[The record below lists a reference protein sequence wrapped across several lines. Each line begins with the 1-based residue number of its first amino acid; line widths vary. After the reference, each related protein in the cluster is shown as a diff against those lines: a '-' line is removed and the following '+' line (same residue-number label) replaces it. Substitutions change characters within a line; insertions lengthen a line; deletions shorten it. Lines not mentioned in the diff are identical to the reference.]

1 MARPSNTG
9 HRRQEIVNGLMQ
21 AMADKGYEKASIQSI
36 AKAAGLSPGLIHY
49 HFKTKQEILIALIH
63 QISEQ
68 AAQRFTLLADAA
80 GNAQQQ
86 LDAYIDAALA
96 LGDGSNPEAVT
107 AWVVIGAEAVRIE
120 EVRAVSADYPPAQ
133 PAAQRITT
141 ASGGREWRN
150 PQPVTNGRYQRLCD
164 RQYRGQLSAGHHSP
178 GSESGLCR
186 AVTEAGAGGHA
197 SLGNISAKKRTKRCA
212 PIKISLSTCITE
224 THMQA
229 YCSNTQIHRFI

>member
-107 AWVVIGAEAVRIE
+107 AWVIIGAEAVRIE
-120 EVRAVSADYPPAQ
+120 EVRALYQQIIRQHSQQLSELLQQAAAENGVTLSPSQTADISAFVIASIEGSYQLATTA
-133 PAAQRITT
+133 PAA
-141 ASGGREWRN
+141 N
-150 PQPVTNGRYQRLCD
+150 PGYAARLLK
-164 RQYRGQLSAGHHSP
+164 QALTGML
-178 GSESGLCR
+178 
-186 AVTEAGAGGHA
+186 HA
-197 SLGNISAKKRTKRCA
+197 
-212 PIKISLSTCITE
+212 
-224 THMQA
+224 HQ
-229 YCSNTQIHRFI
+229 

>member
-96 LGDGSNPEAVT
+96 LGDGSNPETVT
-107 AWVVIGAEAVRIE
+107 AWVIIGAEAVRIE
-120 EVRAVSADYPPAQ
+120 EVRALYQQIIRQHSQQLSELLQQAAAENGVTLSPSQTADISAFVIASIEGSYQLATTA
-133 PAAQRITT
+133 PAANPGYAARLLKQ
-141 ASGGREWRN
+141 ALAGMLHSG
-150 PQPVTNGRYQRLCD
+150 T
-164 RQYRGQLSAGHHSP
+164 
-178 GSESGLCR
+178 
-186 AVTEAGAGGHA
+186 
-197 SLGNISAKKRTKRCA
+197 
-212 PIKISLSTCITE
+212 
-224 THMQA
+224 
-229 YCSNTQIHRFI
+229 

>member
-107 AWVVIGAEAVRIE
+107 AWVIIGAEAVRIE
-120 EVRAVSADYPPAQ
+120 EVRALYQQIIRQHSQQLSELLQQAAAENGVTLSPSQTADIAAFVIASIEGSYQLATTA
-133 PAAQRITT
+133 PAANPGYAARLLKQAIT
-141 ASGGREWRN
+141 GM
-150 PQPVTNGRYQRLCD
+150 L
-164 RQYRGQLSAGHHSP
+164 
-178 GSESGLCR
+178 
-186 AVTEAGAGGHA
+186 
-197 SLGNISAKKRTKRCA
+197 
-212 PIKISLSTCITE
+212 
-224 THMQA
+224 QA
-229 YCSNTQIHRFI
+229 NNS

>member
-80 GNAQQQ
+80 GNTQQQ

-107 AWVVIGAEAVRIE
+107 AWVIIGAEAVRIE
-120 EVRAVSADYPPAQ
+120 EVRALYQQIIRQHSQQLSELLQQAAAENGVTLNPSQTADIAAFVIASIEGSYQLATTA
-133 PAAQRITT
+133 PAA
-141 ASGGREWRN
+141 N
-150 PQPVTNGRYQRLCD
+150 PGYAARL
-164 RQYRGQLSAGHHSP
+164 L
-178 GSESGLCR
+178 
-186 AVTEAGAGGHA
+186 
-197 SLGNISAKKRTKRCA
+197 K
-212 PIKISLSTCITE
+212 
-224 THMQA
+224 QA
-229 YCSNTQIHRFI
+229 LTGMLQANNS

>member
-68 AAQRFTLLADAA
+68 AAQRFTLLAEAA

-107 AWVVIGAEAVRIE
+107 AWVIIGAEAVRIE
-120 EVRAVSADYPPAQ
+120 EVRALYQQIIRQHSQQLSELLQQAAAENGMTLSPSQTADISAFVIASIEGSYQLATTA
-133 PAAQRITT
+133 PAA
-141 ASGGREWRN
+141 N
-150 PQPVTNGRYQRLCD
+150 PGYAARL
-164 RQYRGQLSAGHHSP
+164 L
-178 GSESGLCR
+178 
-186 AVTEAGAGGHA
+186 
-197 SLGNISAKKRTKRCA
+197 K
-212 PIKISLSTCITE
+212 
-224 THMQA
+224 QA
-229 YCSNTQIHRFI
+229 LTGMLQANNS

>member
-107 AWVVIGAEAVRIE
+107 AWVIIGAEAVRIE
-120 EVRAVSADYPPAQ
+120 EVRALYQQIIRQHSQQLGELLQQAAAENGMTLNPSQTADIAAFVIASIEGSYQLATTA
-133 PAAQRITT
+133 PAA
-141 ASGGREWRN
+141 N
-150 PQPVTNGRYQRLCD
+150 PGYAARL
-164 RQYRGQLSAGHHSP
+164 L
-178 GSESGLCR
+178 
-186 AVTEAGAGGHA
+186 
-197 SLGNISAKKRTKRCA
+197 K
-212 PIKISLSTCITE
+212 
-224 THMQA
+224 QA
-229 YCSNTQIHRFI
+229 LTGMLQANNS

>member
-107 AWVVIGAEAVRIE
+107 AWVIIGAEAVRIE
-120 EVRAVSADYPPAQ
+120 EVRALYQQIIRQHSQQLSELLQQAAAENGVTLNPSQTADIAAFVIASIEGSYQLATTA
-133 PAAQRITT
+133 PAA
-141 ASGGREWRN
+141 N
-150 PQPVTNGRYQRLCD
+150 PGYAARL
-164 RQYRGQLSAGHHSP
+164 L
-178 GSESGLCR
+178 
-186 AVTEAGAGGHA
+186 
-197 SLGNISAKKRTKRCA
+197 K
-212 PIKISLSTCITE
+212 
-224 THMQA
+224 QA
-229 YCSNTQIHRFI
+229 LTGMLQANN

>member
-107 AWVVIGAEAVRIE
+107 AWVIIGAEAVRIE
-120 EVRAVSADYPPAQ
+120 EVRALYQQIIRQHSQQLSELLQQAAAENGVTLSPSQTADIAAFVIASIEGSYQLATTA
-133 PAAQRITT
+133 PAA
-141 ASGGREWRN
+141 N
-150 PQPVTNGRYQRLCD
+150 PGYAARL
-164 RQYRGQLSAGHHSP
+164 L
-178 GSESGLCR
+178 
-186 AVTEAGAGGHA
+186 
-197 SLGNISAKKRTKRCA
+197 K
-212 PIKISLSTCITE
+212 
-224 THMQA
+224 QA
-229 YCSNTQIHRFI
+229 LTGMLQANNS

>member
-107 AWVVIGAEAVRIE
+107 AWVIIGAEAVRIE
-120 EVRAVSADYPPAQ
+120 EVRALYQQIIRQHSQQLSELLQQAAAENGVTLNPSQTADIAAFVIASIEGSYQLATTA
-133 PAAQRITT
+133 PAA
-141 ASGGREWRN
+141 N
-150 PQPVTNGRYQRLCD
+150 PGYAARL
-164 RQYRGQLSAGHHSP
+164 L
-178 GSESGLCR
+178 
-186 AVTEAGAGGHA
+186 
-197 SLGNISAKKRTKRCA
+197 K
-212 PIKISLSTCITE
+212 
-224 THMQA
+224 QA
-229 YCSNTQIHRFI
+229 LTGMLQANNS

>member
-1 MARPSNTG
+1 MARPSNTE

-107 AWVVIGAEAVRIE
+107 AWVIIGAEAVRIE
-120 EVRAVSADYPPAQ
+120 EVRALYQQIIRQHSQQLSKLLQQAAAENGVTLSPSQTADIAAFVIASIEGSYQLATTA
-133 PAAQRITT
+133 PAANPGYAARLLKQ
-141 ASGGREWRN
+141 ALAGMLHSG
-150 PQPVTNGRYQRLCD
+150 T
-164 RQYRGQLSAGHHSP
+164 
-178 GSESGLCR
+178 
-186 AVTEAGAGGHA
+186 
-197 SLGNISAKKRTKRCA
+197 
-212 PIKISLSTCITE
+212 
-224 THMQA
+224 
-229 YCSNTQIHRFI
+229 

>member
-107 AWVVIGAEAVRIE
+107 AWVIIGAEAVRIE
-120 EVRAVSADYPPAQ
+120 EVRALYQQIIRQHSQQLSELLQQAAAENGMTLSPSQTADISAFVIASIEGSYQLATTA
-133 PAAQRITT
+133 PAA
-141 ASGGREWRN
+141 N
-150 PQPVTNGRYQRLCD
+150 PGYAARL
-164 RQYRGQLSAGHHSP
+164 L
-178 GSESGLCR
+178 
-186 AVTEAGAGGHA
+186 
-197 SLGNISAKKRTKRCA
+197 K
-212 PIKISLSTCITE
+212 
-224 THMQA
+224 QA
-229 YCSNTQIHRFI
+229 LTGMLQANNS

>member
-1 MARPSNTG
+1 MARPSNTE

-21 AMADKGYEKASIQSI
+21 AMAEKGYEKASIQSI

-107 AWVVIGAEAVRIE
+107 AWVIIGAEAVRIE
-120 EVRAVSADYPPAQ
+120 EVRALYQQIIRQHSQQLSELLQQVAAENGMTLSPSQTADISAFVIASIEGSYQLATTA
-133 PAAQRITT
+133 PAANPGYAARLLKQ
-141 ASGGREWRN
+141 ALAGMLHSG
-150 PQPVTNGRYQRLCD
+150 T
-164 RQYRGQLSAGHHSP
+164 
-178 GSESGLCR
+178 
-186 AVTEAGAGGHA
+186 
-197 SLGNISAKKRTKRCA
+197 
-212 PIKISLSTCITE
+212 
-224 THMQA
+224 
-229 YCSNTQIHRFI
+229 

>member
-1 MARPSNTG
+1 MARPSNTE

-80 GNAQQQ
+80 GNAPQQ

-107 AWVVIGAEAVRIE
+107 AWVIIGAEAVRIE
-120 EVRAVSADYPPAQ
+120 EVRALYQQIIRQHSQQLSELLQQVAAENGMTLNPSQTADISAFVIASIEGSYQLATTA
-133 PAAQRITT
+133 PAANPGYAARLLKQ
-141 ASGGREWRN
+141 ALAGMLHSG
-150 PQPVTNGRYQRLCD
+150 T
-164 RQYRGQLSAGHHSP
+164 
-178 GSESGLCR
+178 
-186 AVTEAGAGGHA
+186 
-197 SLGNISAKKRTKRCA
+197 
-212 PIKISLSTCITE
+212 
-224 THMQA
+224 
-229 YCSNTQIHRFI
+229 

>member
-1 MARPSNTG
+1 MARPSNTE

-107 AWVVIGAEAVRIE
+107 AWVIIGAEAVRIE
-120 EVRAVSADYPPAQ
+120 EVRALYQQIIRQHSQQLSELLQQAAAENGATLSPSQTADISAFVIASIEGSYQLATTA
-133 PAAQRITT
+133 PAANPGYAARLLKQ
-141 ASGGREWRN
+141 ALAGMLHSG
-150 PQPVTNGRYQRLCD
+150 T
-164 RQYRGQLSAGHHSP
+164 
-178 GSESGLCR
+178 
-186 AVTEAGAGGHA
+186 
-197 SLGNISAKKRTKRCA
+197 
-212 PIKISLSTCITE
+212 
-224 THMQA
+224 
-229 YCSNTQIHRFI
+229 

>member
-107 AWVVIGAEAVRIE
+107 AWVIIGAEAVRIE
-120 EVRAVSADYPPAQ
+120 EVRALYQQIIRQHSQQLSELLQQAAAENGMTLNPSQTADISAFVIASIEGSYQLATTA
-133 PAAQRITT
+133 PAANPGYAARLLKQ
-141 ASGGREWRN
+141 ALAGMLHSG
-150 PQPVTNGRYQRLCD
+150 T
-164 RQYRGQLSAGHHSP
+164 
-178 GSESGLCR
+178 
-186 AVTEAGAGGHA
+186 
-197 SLGNISAKKRTKRCA
+197 
-212 PIKISLSTCITE
+212 
-224 THMQA
+224 
-229 YCSNTQIHRFI
+229 

>member
-107 AWVVIGAEAVRIE
+107 AWVIIGAEAVRIE
-120 EVRAVSADYPPAQ
+120 EVRALYQQIIRQHSQQLGELLQQAAAENGVTLSPSQTADIAAFVIASIEGSYQLATTA
-133 PAAQRITT
+133 PAA
-141 ASGGREWRN
+141 N
-150 PQPVTNGRYQRLCD
+150 PGYAARL
-164 RQYRGQLSAGHHSP
+164 L
-178 GSESGLCR
+178 
-186 AVTEAGAGGHA
+186 
-197 SLGNISAKKRTKRCA
+197 K
-212 PIKISLSTCITE
+212 
-224 THMQA
+224 QA
-229 YCSNTQIHRFI
+229 LTGMLQANNS

>member
-107 AWVVIGAEAVRIE
+107 AWVIIGAEAVRIE
-120 EVRAVSADYPPAQ
+120 EVRALYQQIIRQHSQQLSELLQQAAAENGVTLSPSQTADIAAFVIASIEGSYQLATTA
-133 PAAQRITT
+133 PAANPGYAAQLLKQ
-141 ASGGREWRN
+141 ALAGMLHSG
-150 PQPVTNGRYQRLCD
+150 T
-164 RQYRGQLSAGHHSP
+164 
-178 GSESGLCR
+178 
-186 AVTEAGAGGHA
+186 
-197 SLGNISAKKRTKRCA
+197 
-212 PIKISLSTCITE
+212 
-224 THMQA
+224 
-229 YCSNTQIHRFI
+229 

>member
-107 AWVVIGAEAVRIE
+107 AWVIIGAEAVRIE
-120 EVRAVSADYPPAQ
+120 EVRALYQQIIRQHSQQLSELLQQAAAENGVTLSPSQTVDIAAFVIASIEGSYQLATTA
-133 PAAQRITT
+133 PAA
-141 ASGGREWRN
+141 N
-150 PQPVTNGRYQRLCD
+150 PGYAARL
-164 RQYRGQLSAGHHSP
+164 L
-178 GSESGLCR
+178 
-186 AVTEAGAGGHA
+186 
-197 SLGNISAKKRTKRCA
+197 K
-212 PIKISLSTCITE
+212 
-224 THMQA
+224 QA
-229 YCSNTQIHRFI
+229 LTGMLQANNS

>member
-107 AWVVIGAEAVRIE
+107 AWVIIGAEAVRIE
-120 EVRAVSADYPPAQ
+120 EVHALYQQIIRQHSQQLSELLQQAAAENGVTLSPSQTADIAAFVIASIEGSYQLATTA
-133 PAAQRITT
+133 PAA
-141 ASGGREWRN
+141 N
-150 PQPVTNGRYQRLCD
+150 PGYAARL
-164 RQYRGQLSAGHHSP
+164 L
-178 GSESGLCR
+178 
-186 AVTEAGAGGHA
+186 
-197 SLGNISAKKRTKRCA
+197 K
-212 PIKISLSTCITE
+212 
-224 THMQA
+224 QA
-229 YCSNTQIHRFI
+229 LTGMLQANNS

>member
-107 AWVVIGAEAVRIE
+107 AWVIIGAEAVRIE
-120 EVRAVSADYPPAQ
+120 EVRALYQQIIRQHSQQLSELLQQVAAENGMTLNPSQTADISAFVIASIEGSYQLATTA
-133 PAAQRITT
+133 PAANPGYAARLLKQ
-141 ASGGREWRN
+141 ALAGMLHSG
-150 PQPVTNGRYQRLCD
+150 T
-164 RQYRGQLSAGHHSP
+164 
-178 GSESGLCR
+178 
-186 AVTEAGAGGHA
+186 
-197 SLGNISAKKRTKRCA
+197 
-212 PIKISLSTCITE
+212 
-224 THMQA
+224 
-229 YCSNTQIHRFI
+229 

>member
-107 AWVVIGAEAVRIE
+107 AWVIIGAEAVRIE
-120 EVRAVSADYPPAQ
+120 EVRALYQQIIRQHSQQLSELLQQAAAENGVTLSPSQTADIATFVIASIEGSYQLATTA
-133 PAAQRITT
+133 PAA
-141 ASGGREWRN
+141 N
-150 PQPVTNGRYQRLCD
+150 PGYAARL
-164 RQYRGQLSAGHHSP
+164 L
-178 GSESGLCR
+178 
-186 AVTEAGAGGHA
+186 
-197 SLGNISAKKRTKRCA
+197 K
-212 PIKISLSTCITE
+212 
-224 THMQA
+224 QA
-229 YCSNTQIHRFI
+229 LTGMLQANNS

>member
-1 MARPSNTG
+1 MARPSNTE

-68 AAQRFTLLADAA
+68 AAQRFTLLAKAA

-107 AWVVIGAEAVRIE
+107 AWVIIGAEAVRIE
-120 EVRAVSADYPPAQ
+120 EVRALYQQIIRQHSQQLSELLQQAAAENGVTLSPSQTADIAAFVIASIEGSYQLATTA
-133 PAAQRITT
+133 PAA
-141 ASGGREWRN
+141 N
-150 PQPVTNGRYQRLCD
+150 PGYAARLLKLALAGMLQP
-164 RQYRGQLSAGHHSP
+164 
-178 GSESGLCR
+178 ES
-186 AVTEAGAGGHA
+186 
-197 SLGNISAKKRTKRCA
+197 
-212 PIKISLSTCITE
+212 
-224 THMQA
+224 
-229 YCSNTQIHRFI
+229 

>member
-107 AWVVIGAEAVRIE
+107 AWVIIGAEAVRIE
-120 EVRAVSADYPPAQ
+120 EVRALYQQIIRQHSQQLSELLQQAAAENGMTLSPSQTADIAAFVIASIEGSYQLATTA
-133 PAAQRITT
+133 PAANPGYAARLLKQ
-141 ASGGREWRN
+141 ALAGMLHSG
-150 PQPVTNGRYQRLCD
+150 T
-164 RQYRGQLSAGHHSP
+164 
-178 GSESGLCR
+178 
-186 AVTEAGAGGHA
+186 
-197 SLGNISAKKRTKRCA
+197 
-212 PIKISLSTCITE
+212 
-224 THMQA
+224 
-229 YCSNTQIHRFI
+229 

>member
-107 AWVVIGAEAVRIE
+107 AWVIIGAEAVRIE
-120 EVRAVSADYPPAQ
+120 EVRALYQQIIRQHSQQLSELLQQAAAENGMTLSPSQTADIAAFVIASIEGSYQLATTA
-133 PAAQRITT
+133 PAA
-141 ASGGREWRN
+141 N
-150 PQPVTNGRYQRLCD
+150 PGYAARL
-164 RQYRGQLSAGHHSP
+164 L
-178 GSESGLCR
+178 
-186 AVTEAGAGGHA
+186 
-197 SLGNISAKKRTKRCA
+197 K
-212 PIKISLSTCITE
+212 
-224 THMQA
+224 QA
-229 YCSNTQIHRFI
+229 LTGMLQANNS

>member
-107 AWVVIGAEAVRIE
+107 AWVIIGAEAVRIE
-120 EVRAVSADYPPAQ
+120 EVRALYQQIIRQHSQQLSELLQQAAAENGVTLSPSQTADIAAFVIASIEGSYQLATTA
-133 PAAQRITT
+133 PAANPGYAARLLKQALTGMLQ
-141 ASGGREWRN
+141 AS
-150 PQPVTNGRYQRLCD
+150 Q
-164 RQYRGQLSAGHHSP
+164 
-178 GSESGLCR
+178 
-186 AVTEAGAGGHA
+186 
-197 SLGNISAKKRTKRCA
+197 
-212 PIKISLSTCITE
+212 
-224 THMQA
+224 
-229 YCSNTQIHRFI
+229 